1 MASAITRAASSH
13 SILGKPR
20 ELRKNQ
26 LPTSADVF
34 RAYDH
39 YLKTEK
45 AGTSHERVTRVA
57 LEVKELYD
65 RASIPTANVGSIAT
79 RIKRLVAKVQELGKY
94 SNTKK
99 SSVKYEWNL
108 QSLENLFDI
117 CACKCFDSGVR
128 ERLACTC
135 PLHVK
140 FQKLNGISGLIR
152 RQLEIC
158 L

>member
-1 MASAITRAASSH
+1 MASAITRSASSH
-13 SILGKPR
+13 SILGQPT

-45 AGTSHERVTRVA
+45 AGTFHERVTRVA

-65 RASIPTANVGSIAT
+65 RASIPTANISSIAT

-99 SSVKYEWNL
+99 
-108 QSLENLFDI
+108 
-117 CACKCFDSGVR
+117 
-128 ERLACTC
+128 
-135 PLHVK
+135 
-140 FQKLNGISGLIR
+140 
-152 RQLEIC
+152 
-158 L
+158 